1 MPYKNTFPDYLFFSN
16 FAPMRLFRNI
26 WYISLAKI
34 LNLCRLQTFYRKAKH
49 GKFGQTVP
57 PPYFAS
63 YEPINICNLACEMCP
78 SGKGLL
84 KRPRGTA
91 DMELYRKF
99 ILENRKT
106 LTNIILHFQGE
117 PLMCQQLGEMIALA
131 RQNRIHTMF
140 STNGQLLAQNIDLI
154 RNARPD
160 HIIVSLDG
168 LYEETYTKY
177 RVGGNLQNVFDGL
190 EKLSQLPAKERPY
203 IELQFL
209 VFSHNEHEIPELKNL
224 KKKYLI
230 DKITLKSAQ
239 IYENSQVE
247 FLPESQKFSRYAVTE
262 NGNFKLKN
270 ELKNRCKRLIFGT
283 VVCFDGRVV
292 PCCFDKDAD
301 HEFGNIASQSLH
313 EIRNSKKYTDFVN
326 KVFSNRNE
334 ISICNNC
341 TE

>member
-1 MPYKNTFPDYLFFSN
+1 
-16 FAPMRLFRNI
+16 MRKIWNLFR
-26 WYISLAKI
+26 LHK
-34 LNLCRLQTFYRKAKH
+34 FYRKAKN
-49 GKFGQTVP
+49 GKTVGDVP
-57 PPYFAS
+57 LPSFAS
-63 YEPINICNLACEMCP
+63 YEPTNICNLSCEMCP
-78 SGKGLL
+78 SGKGML

-99 ILENRKT
+99 ILENRQT

-117 PLMCQQLGEMIALA
+117 PLMFHQFGEMIAFA
-131 RQNRIHTMF
+131 RQNRIYTMF

-154 RNARPD
+154 RNASPD
-160 HIIVSLDG
+160 RIIVSLDG
-168 LYEETYTKY
+168 LTDETYTKY
-177 RVGGNLQNVFDGL
+177 RVGGNLQNVLDGL

-209 VFSHNEHEIPELKNL
+209 VFSHNEHEISELKNL
-224 KKKYLI
+224 KKKYHI
-230 DKITLKSAQ
+230 NKITLKSAQ
-239 IYENSQVE
+239 IYEKSQVE
-247 FLPESQKFSRYAVTE
+247 FLPENQKFSRYSVTG

-270 ELKNRCKRLIFGT
+270 GLKNQCKRLIFGT

-301 HEFGNIASQSLH
+301 YELGNIANQSLY
-313 EIRNSKKYTDFVN
+313 EIRNSKKYIDFVN

>member
-1 MPYKNTFPDYLFFSN
+1 MSKIWNIL
-16 FAPMRLFRNI
+16 RLR
-26 WYISLAKI
+26 K
-34 LNLCRLQTFYRKAKH
+34 FYRKAKH
-49 GKFGQTVP
+49 GNFSTEVP
-57 PPYFAS
+57 LPSFAS
-63 YEPINICNLACEMCP
+63 YEPTNICNLSCEMCP
-78 SGKGLL
+78 SGKGQL

-91 DMELYRKF
+91 DMKLYRKF

-117 PLMCQQLGEMIALA
+117 PLMCQQLGETIAFA
-131 RQNRIHTMF
+131 RQNRIYTMF
-140 STNGQLLAQNIDLI
+140 STNGQLLVQNIDLI

-168 LYEETYTKY
+168 LTDETYTKY
-177 RVGGNLQNVFDGL
+177 RVGGKVQNVFDGL

-209 VFSHNEHEIPELKNL
+209 VFSHNEHEIHGLKNL
-224 KKKYLI
+224 KKKYRI

-239 IYENSQVE
+239 IYENSQVD
-247 FLPESQKFSRYAVTE
+247 FLPENQKFSRYAVTE
-262 NGNFKLKN
+262 NGNFQLKK
-270 ELKNRCKRLIFGT
+270 ELKSQCKRLIFGT

-301 HEFGNIASQSLH
+301 HELGNIARQSLH
-313 EIRNSKKYTDFVN
+313 EIRNSKKYIDFVN

>member
-1 MPYKNTFPDYLFFSN
+1 LH
-16 FAPMRLFRNI
+16 A
-26 WYISLAKI
+26 
-34 LNLCRLQTFYRKAKH
+34 FYRKAKRSNL
-49 GKFGQTVP
+49 GSIVP
-57 PPYFAS
+57 PPNFAS
-63 YEPINICNLACEMCP
+63 YEPTNICNLACEMCP

-91 DMELYRKF
+91 DMDLYRKF
-99 ILENRKT
+99 ITENCKT
-106 LTNIILHFQGE
+106 LTNIMLHFQGE
-117 PLMCQQLGEMIALA
+117 PLMCQQLGEMIAFA
-131 RQNRIHTMF
+131 RENRIHTMF

-168 LYEETYTKY
+168 LTDETYTKY
-177 RVGGNLQNVFDGL
+177 RVGGKVQNVFDGL

-209 VFSHNEHEIPELKNL
+209 VFSHNEHEIHELKNL
-224 KKKYLI
+224 KKKYRI

-239 IYENSQVE
+239 IYENSQVD
-247 FLPESQKFSRYAVTE
+247 FLPENQKFSRYAVTE
-262 NGNFKLKN
+262 NGNFQLKK
-270 ELKNRCKRLIFGT
+270 ELKSQCKRLIFGT

-301 HEFGNIASQSLH
+301 HELGNIASQSLH
-313 EIRNSKKYTDFVN
+313 KIRNSKKYIDFVN

-341 TE
+341 SE

>member
-1 MPYKNTFPDYLFFSN
+1 MSKIWNIL
-16 FAPMRLFRNI
+16 RLR
-26 WYISLAKI
+26 K
-34 LNLCRLQTFYRKAKH
+34 FYRKAKH
-49 GKFGQTVP
+49 GNFSTEVP
-57 PPYFAS
+57 LPSFAS
-63 YEPINICNLACEMCP
+63 YEPTNICNLSCEMCP
-78 SGKGLL
+78 SGKGQL

-91 DMELYRKF
+91 DMKLYRKF

-117 PLMCQQLGEMIALA
+117 PLMCQQLDEMIAFA

-168 LYEETYTKY
+168 LSDETYTKY
-177 RVGGNLQNVFDGL
+177 RVGGNLQNVFNGL

-209 VFSHNEHEIPELKNL
+209 VFSHNEHEIHGLKNL
-224 KKKYLI
+224 KKKYRI

-239 IYENSQVE
+239 IYENSQVD
-247 FLPESQKFSRYAVTE
+247 FLPENQKFSRYAVTE
-262 NGNFKLKN
+262 NGNFQLKK
-270 ELKNRCKRLIFGT
+270 ELKSQCKRLIFGT

-301 HEFGNIASQSLH
+301 HEFGNISNQSLA
-313 EIRNSKKYTDFVN
+313 EIRNSEKFRNFV
-326 KVFSNRNE
+326 KQVFTQRNGIE
-334 ISICNNC
+334 ICNNC

>member
-1 MPYKNTFPDYLFFSN
+1 
-16 FAPMRLFRNI
+16 MRKI
-26 WYISLAKI
+26 W
-34 LNLCRLQTFYRKAKH
+34 NLCRLHKFYRKAKN
-49 GKFGQTVP
+49 GKLIGEVP
-57 PPYFAS
+57 LPSFAS
-63 YEPINICNLACEMCP
+63 YEPTNICNLSCEMCP

-84 KRPRGTA
+84 KRSRGTA

-117 PLMCQQLGEMIALA
+117 PLMFQQLGEMIAFA
-131 RQNRIHTMF
+131 RQNRIYTMF

-160 HIIVSLDG
+160 RIIVSLDG
-168 LYEETYTKY
+168 LTDETYTKY

-190 EKLSQLPAKERPY
+190 EKLSQLPANERPY

-224 KKKYLI
+224 KKKYRI

-239 IYENSQVE
+239 IYEKSQVE
-247 FLPESQKFSRYAVTE
+247 FLPENKNFSRYEVSE
-262 NGNFKLKN
+262 SGSFRLKN
-270 ELKNRCKRLIFGT
+270 GIKNQCKRLIFGT

-301 HEFGNIASQSLH
+301 HEFGSIANQSLH
-313 EIRNSKKYTDFVN
+313 EIRNSKKYIDFVN

>member
-1 MPYKNTFPDYLFFSN
+1 MW
-16 FAPMRLFRNI
+16 LFRNI
-26 WYISLAKI
+26 RYISLAKI
-34 LNLCRLQTFYRKAKH
+34 WNLCRLQAFYRKAKR
-49 GKFGQTVP
+49 GNFSTEVP
-57 PPYFAS
+57 PASFAS
-63 YEPINICNLACEMCP
+63 YEPTNICNLSCEMCP

-84 KRPRGTA
+84 KRPRGIA
-91 DMELYRKF
+91 DMDLYRKF
-99 ILENRKT
+99 ITENRKT
-106 LTNIILHFQGE
+106 LITLILHFQGE
-117 PLMCQQLGEMIALA
+117 PLMCKQLGEMIAFA
-131 RQNRIHTMF
+131 RKNRIYTMF

-160 HIIVSLDG
+160 RIIVSLDG
-168 LYEETYTKY
+168 LSDETYTKY

-224 KKKYLI
+224 KKKYRI

-239 IYENSQVE
+239 IYENSQVD
-247 FLPESQKFSRYAVTE
+247 FLPENKNFSRYEVSET
-262 NGNFKLKN
+262 GNFKLKKGIRN
-270 ELKNRCKRLIFGT
+270 QCKRLIFGT

-301 HEFGNIASQSLH
+301 HELGNIASQSLQ
-313 EIRNSKKYTDFVN
+313 EIRNSKKYIDFVN
-326 KVFSNRNE
+326 NVFSNRNG